1 MQDKRLHT
9 RLIFVLLLCPLFI
22 VIGRAAQQRT
32 LLVTGRTGE
41 LPVVE
46 MGGHSYVE
54 LKALAQLTN
63 SSLSFSGNRIV
74 LTLPESSAHTDSSAP
89 SGGQPAPAGLPNETS
104 SGGHPV
110 PAGLSKEFIRAGIE
124 EMSIVREWR
133 STLTNAVQR
142 GYPIT
147 DDWISSFRDQAR
159 TGLRLVGVAATT
171 DSDRSAFQL
180 LTNVFNNMNKLS
192 DQFLEANRTMTY
204 IAPDALNNH
213 PLDQR
218 ILNCAHSLAAMA
230 ANGQFMD
237 DGSCH

>member
-1 MQDKRLHT
+1 MLNKRLGI
-9 RLIFVLLLCPLFI
+9 RVILVLLLCSLFL
-22 VIGRAAQQRT
+22 VMTQAGQQQARM
-32 LLVTGRTGE
+32 LILTGHAGE
-41 LPVVE
+41 LVVVE
-46 MGGHSYVE
+46 IGGRSYVE
-54 LKALAQLTN
+54 IQAFAQLAN
-63 SSLSFSGNRIV
+63 ASLSSNGNQIL
-74 LTLPESSAHTDSSAP
+74 LTLPGSSAHTDPSAP
-89 SGGQPAPAGLPNETS
+89 SAGQPAPT
-104 SGGHPV
+104 
-110 PAGLSKEFIRAGIE
+110 GLSKEFIRAGIE

-133 STLTNAVQR
+133 STLKNAVQR

-147 DDWISSFRDQAR
+147 EDWIGSFRDQGR
-159 TGLRLVGVAATT
+159 TSLRLVGVAATT
-171 DSDRSAFQL
+171 DSDRNTFQL

-192 DQFLEANRTMTY
+192 DQFLEANRTRTY

>member
-1 MQDKRLHT
+1 MQNKRLGAG
-9 RLIFVLLLCPLFI
+9 LIFAMLICSLSLVMSKAGQHP
-22 VIGRAAQQRT
+22 RT
-32 LLVTGRTGE
+32 LILTGHAGE
-41 LPVVE
+41 LAVVE

-54 LKALAQLTN
+54 IQALAQLANAT
-63 SSLSFSGNRIV
+63 LSFNGNQISMT
-74 LTLPESSAHTDSSAP
+74 LTGSSAHTDASAP
-89 SGGQPAPAGLPNETS
+89 SGGQPTQ
-104 SGGHPV
+104 
-110 PAGLSKEFIRAGIE
+110 AGLSKEFIRAGIE
-124 EMSIVREWR
+124 EMSIIREWR

-147 DDWISSFRDQAR
+147 DDWIGSFRDQAK
-159 TGLRLVGVAATT
+159 TSLRLVGVAATT
-171 DSDRSAFQL
+171 DSDRNAFQL

-192 DQFLEANRTMTY
+192 DQFLEANRTRTY
-204 IAPDALNNH
+204 ISPDALNNH